1 MALEQ
6 REAEPAFQRG
16 DFTAYR
22 PLRQTKLLRGMGK
35 IQVTRGH
42 DERLYG
48 IKWK

>member
-1 MALEQ
+1 MAFEQ

-16 DFTAYR
+16 NFAAYR

-42 DERLYG
+42 DKRLYG
-48 IKWK
+48 IKRK

>member
-6 REAEPAFQRG
+6 REAEPASSEAILRL
-16 DFTAYR
+16 TA
-22 PLRQTKLLRGMGK
+22 LRQTKLLRGMGK

-48 IKWK
+48 IKRK